1 MMFDPTISSSLCR
14 SSFGLSSAI
23 CFSVLS
29 HVYSCAAFSCQRAPS
44 VADLGWSQPGSMVFN
59 PHILSFFIR
68 QSEACSH
75 RGWGWGGEKEREV
88 ETRSSEGLVKPG
100 FIADAVLHGCILFV
114 KTGYNEWGKLTLPL
128 YRVYYK
134 ISKKHGWGGKL
145 GYFYSLVCCPLQN
158 ALELRT
164 W

>member
-1 MMFDPTISSSLCR
+1 MWLIWA
-14 SSFGLSSAI
+14 GLSQDLWFLI
-23 CFSVLS
+23 HTFSPFSSDNLK
-29 HVYSCAAFSCQRAPS
+29 HVHTE
-44 VADLGWSQPGSMVFN
+44 VGG
-59 PHILSFFIR
+59 
-68 QSEACSH
+68 
-75 RGWGWGGEKEREV
+75 GGGEKEREV

-114 KTGYNEWGKLTLPL
+114 KAGYNEWGKLTLPL
-128 YRVYYK
+128 YGVYYK

-164 W
+164 WYSS